1 MKLLKNIKCTI
12 IDIGYVYST
21 YRDWIEENFS
31 WALQKYRFI
40 EFTGPDISKEYVIIG
55 STLPNEMYGTIYL
68 IVDEESRQLYII
80 GKRGLKF

>member
-1 MKLLKNIKCTI
+1 MINDGQLYL
-12 IDIGYVYST
+12 S

-55 STLPNEMYGTIYL
+55 STPPNEMYGTIYL